1 MVGSDEMPVTALLLS
16 LLPVGLGLD
25 STDGLND
32 DFDPDS
38 CVGVGVDN
46 MVGANEAVITL
57 PLEVAETPKSI
68 ASDRTARLLYLRIPH
83 DRDHNQQNQNKAVV
97 KKNA

>member
-68 ASDRTARLLYLRIPH
+68 ASDRTARLLYLCIPY
-83 DRDHNQQNQNKAVV
+83 DRGQNQQSQNKAVI
-97 KKNA
+97 KKNV